1 MTAPALRLWF
11 AYSVRV
17 CMSSSL
23 SNKKKKKKKKE
34 KKKKKKKKKN
44 NTEMGMLGAEGGGRE
59 EGGNTD
65 WLTADTDSH
74 RVLNVGL
81 TVSLFRV

>member
-1 MTAPALRLWF
+1 MVRLF
-11 AYSVRV
+11 
-17 CMSSSL
+17 CESL
-23 SNKKKKKKKKE
+23 HVFLAFKQEKKKRKKKRKKE
-34 KKKKKKKKKN
+34 KKREKN